1 MKTDPTNA
9 GLDAAEGRRT
19 RRHMRTAIA
28 FGVVMAT
35 IEMGLLLYF
44 AYC

>member
-1 MKTDPTNA
+1 MKDESP
-9 GLDAAEGRRT
+9 DAAGPATVARRS
-19 RRHMRTAIA
+19 RRQLRAAIA

-35 IEMGLLLYF
+35 IEMGVLLYF

>member
-1 MKTDPTNA
+1 MKNDVKTDES
-9 GLDAAEGRRT
+9 AATEVRRT
-19 RRHMRTAIA
+19 RRQVRAAIA

-35 IEMGLLLYF
+35 IEMGVLLYF

>member
-1 MKTDPTNA
+1 MTDQVP
-9 GLDAAEGRRT
+9 DPSPPAADSRRS
-19 RRHMRTAIA
+19 RRQLRGAIA

-35 IEMGLLLYF
+35 IELSALLYF

>member
-1 MKTDPTNA
+1 MKDDVNA
-9 GLDAAEGRRT
+9 EESAATGVRRT
-19 RRHMRTAIA
+19 RRQVRAAIA

-35 IEMGLLLYF
+35 IEMGILLYF